1 MLPKRRTIIAYTG
14 GKPDRPPTAF
24 PLTTHLRESVNILGY
39 RVEDIY
45 RDPEKQA
52 NVVALLWEKTGLETL
67 LVPLDLNV
75 EAEALG
81 CRVKYI
87 DGHPNI
93 HEALYRDLGSLRI
106 PEDLFDRGRFQ
117 VKYDAIRILREK
129 YGDVLAVFNRVTGPM
144 TMAGLIFGVDRVVV
158 WTRRRKRELRD
169 ILEQLVEINIE
180 DARKSLRKGV
190 DIVAMAEP
198 TATCDITPPDFF
210 AEVLV
215 DVYREFNKRVG
226 SITALHICGNT
237 NPILKY
243 IPETG
248 FNAFS
253 FDSKVNVSYAKSII
267 GGRVTLIGNIHNV
280 NVLLKGPPENII
292 RESLRA
298 ISEGV
303 DVLATSC
310 DFPFNAP
317 IEHVNAMVKAA
328 EGLVARS
335 DIL

>member
-14 GKPDRPPTAF
+14 SKPDRPPTAF
-24 PLTTHLRESVNILGY
+24 PLTTQLRESVNILEY
-39 RVEDIY
+39 KVEDIY

-52 NVVALLWEKTGLETL
+52 NVVTLLWERAKLETL

-81 CRVKYI
+81 CKIRYI
-87 DGHPNI
+87 DGHPNV
-93 HEALYRDLGSLRI
+93 HEALYRSLGDLRI

-117 VKYDAIRILREK
+117 VKYDAIRIMRER
-129 YGDVLAVFNRVTGPM
+129 YGDILAIFNRVTGPV
-144 TMAGLIFGVDRVVV
+144 TMAGLVFGAERVVI
-158 WTRRRKRELRD
+158 WTRKKKKELKEA
-169 ILEQLVEINIE
+169 LEQLIEINIE
-180 DARKSLRKGV
+180 DARRSLKCGV

-198 TATCDITPPDFF
+198 TATCDIIPPDFF

-215 DVYREFNKRVG
+215 DIYREFNRRVG

-253 FDSKVNVSYAKSII
+253 FDSKVRVAYAKSIL
-267 GGRVTLIGNIHNV
+267 GGKVALIGNIHNV
-280 NVLLKGPPENII
+280 DVLLRGPAERVM

-298 ISEGV
+298 IAEGV

-310 DFPFNAP
+310 DFPFDAP
-317 IEHVNAMVKAA
+317 IEHVIAMVKAA
-328 EGLVARS
+328 EGLVPDS
-335 DIL
+335 NV